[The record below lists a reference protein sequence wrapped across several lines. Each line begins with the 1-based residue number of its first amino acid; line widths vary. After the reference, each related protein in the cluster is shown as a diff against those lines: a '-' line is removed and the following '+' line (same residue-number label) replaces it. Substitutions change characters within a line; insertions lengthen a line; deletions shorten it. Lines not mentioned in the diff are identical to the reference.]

1 MNTFLKV
8 VIYISTI
15 IGGTAA
21 ALAAP
26 TVYIPLGSG
35 NQVVAVDAATD
46 RIIKSYPGVDN
57 PHGLVATPDGEYIV
71 AGSMLETPP
80 APGAPKDAPNSKL
93 FLVHPAHGHVML
105 TIPVSGWTHH
115 QAITPDGRY
124 VISTHPGRG
133 GISVVDMQSNQ
144 VIKTIETGPAP
155 NYTAITRDGKRAYVT
170 NSGNGTVSEIDLLTW
185 RVTRPLEGGPAP
197 EHVVLSADEKILY
210 TLNPR
215 AGTVSAVSAATGK
228 ISQTYKIGA
237 NLHGL
242 DLGDDGRTLFISSV
256 TENKL
261 VALDTSTGAQRVLA
275 LSPAPYH
282 LNTIHG
288 AGKVL
293 CIQPQRTHGL
303 GRGPEHAQA
312 HRHDQAPGGRRPP
325 DGDREMSSPRMFSK
339 CY

>member
-1 MNTFLKV
+1 MNTLLRLALCLSAMV
-8 VIYISTI
+8 
-15 IGGTAA
+15 GGTA

-26 TVYIPLGSG
+26 TAYIALGSG

-71 AGSMLETPP
+71 AGSMLEAP

-93 FLVHPAHGHVML
+93 FLVHPGHGHVML

-124 VISTHPGRG
+124 VISTHPTRG
-133 GISVVDMQSNQ
+133 GISVVDMQTNQ
-144 VIKTIETGPAP
+144 VIKTVETGPAP
-155 NYTAITRDGKRAYVT
+155 NYTAVTRDGKRAYVT
-170 NSGNGTVSEIDLLTW
+170 NSGNGTLSEVDVPTW
-185 RVTRPLEGGPAP
+185 RVTHTLEGGPAP
-197 EHVVLSADEKILY
+197 EHVVLSADENTLY

-215 AGTVSAVSAATGK
+215 AGTVSAVSVATGK

-242 DLGDDGRTLFISSV
+242 DIGDDGRTLFITSV

-261 VALDTSTGAQRVLA
+261 VALDPLTGAQRVLT
-275 LSPAPYH
+275 LSPDPYH
-282 LNTIHG
+282 LNAIRGT
-288 AGKVL
+288 GKVY
-293 CIQPQRTHGL
+293 ISSRS
-303 GRGPEHAQA
+303 
-312 HRHDQAPGGRRPP
+312 APTVWVVGQKTLKLIGTIKLPA
-325 DGDREMSSPRMFSK
+325 GEGHQIATVK
-339 CY
+339 

>member
-1 MNTFLKV
+1 MNAFLKV

-46 RIIKSYPGVDN
+46 RIINSYLGVDN

-71 AGSMLETPP
+71 AGSMLENP
-80 APGAPKDAPNSKL
+80 
-93 FLVHPAHGHVML
+93 
-105 TIPVSGWTHH
+105 
-115 QAITPDGRY
+115 
-124 VISTHPGRG
+124 
-133 GISVVDMQSNQ
+133 
-144 VIKTIETGPAP
+144 
-155 NYTAITRDGKRAYVT
+155 
-170 NSGNGTVSEIDLLTW
+170 
-185 RVTRPLEGGPAP
+185 PAP

-242 DLGDDGRTLFISSV
+242 ELGDDGRTLFISSV

-261 VALDTSTGAQRVLA
+261 VTLDTSTGAQRVLA
-275 LSPAPYH
+275 LSPAPI
-282 LNTIHG
+282 T
-288 AGKVL
+288 
-293 CIQPQRTHGL
+293 
-303 GRGPEHAQA
+303 
-312 HRHDQAPGGRRPP
+312 
-325 DGDREMSSPRMFSK
+325 
-339 CY
+339 